1 MIVVDTNVLVY
12 AVGSEHPLKNACRR
26 LVDTIGDGRV
36 NATTSVEVVQE
47 YLHVRGRRVGRADA
61 VEQARQAIQ
70 LLRPL
75 LQPSE
80 DDLRAGLDLFLAHD
94 LGGFD
99 AVLAAVARREGAT
112 LVSADSAFA
121 QVDGLR
127 HLDPASPSFL
137 DDLGIV

>member
-36 NATTSVEVVQE
+36 DATTSVEVVQE

-61 VEQARQAIQ
+61 VEQSRQAIQ

-127 HLDPASPSFL
+127 HLDPASPSFF
-137 DDLGIV
+137 DHLGIV